1 MQVQVNTDHNIDG
14 HESMADFVS
23 DVVESSLSLFSEHI
37 TRVEV
42 HLSDE
47 NSNKKVGHDTMRCVM
62 EARLEG
68 RQPIAVTH
76 QAATLNEAVEET
88 AEKLAGMIE
97 SLLGRQRHKEHHRV
111 DPAPSLPEAAEE
123 S

>member
-1 MQVQVNTDHNIDG
+1 MQIQINTDHNIDG
-14 HESMADFVS
+14 REALAAQVS
-23 DVVESSLSLFSEHI
+23 GTVESALSRFSDHI

-47 NSNKKVGHDTMRCVM
+47 NSAKKGHNDKRCMM

-76 QAATLNEAVEET
+76 EAPELDQAVAGA
-88 AEKLAGMIE
+88 ADKLARSIE
-97 SLLGRQRHKEHHRV
+97 NTLGKLRAQGSRG
-111 DPAPSLPEAAEE
+111 
-123 S
+123 